1 MVGSRAT
8 LGEPTVVARALVHSL
23 RKAGES
29 PDLFNDRVMSPG
41 SATQNPTPAAAALA
55 NRLAAETG
63 AALAEERH
71 RGAWTVREVARR
83 ARLSAATVTNV
94 EAGRPA
100 SHLTY
105 ARLAT
110 ALGSSIRIDLAGQR
124 RRARE
129 PRDLVHAAMGELE
142 ASWFHQHGFQVA
154 VDHPY
159 QHYQFAG

>member
-1 MVGSRAT
+1 M
-8 LGEPTVVARALVHSL
+8 VARALVHSL